1 MHEGN
6 DYGLWLVAVANAV
19 LFIAFAFSFARP
31 LTRRD
36 WRSFGAFSAFIVALF
51 AEMYGFP
58 LTIYLLAG
66 WLQSRWPDVAWFSHD
81 AGHLPEMLL
90 GLGVDPH
97 VGPFHIAS
105 NLLIL
110 GGFWLAALAWPVLWR
125 AVRNG
130 QLATTGIYAR
140 LRHPQYV
147 GFILI
152 LTGFL
157 LQWPTLVTLV
167 MYPVQ
172 IVMYVRHAGREER
185 EALARFGEPYA
196 AYMRRVPGWLPR
208 RGDRG
213 AAGGAATG
221 A

>member
-1 MHEGN
+1 M
-6 DYGLWLVAVANAV
+6 
-19 LFIAFAFSFARP
+19 
-31 LTRRD
+31 
-36 WRSFGAFSAFIVALF
+36 VALF

-97 VGPFHIAS
+97 FGPFHIAS

-110 GGFWLAALAWPVLWR
+110 GGFWLVALAWPVLWR

-157 LQWPTLVTLV
+157 MQWPTLVTLA
-167 MYPVQ
+167 MYPVL
-172 IVMYVRHAGREER
+172 IVMYVRLARREER
-185 EALARFGEPYA
+185 EALARFGGAYA
-196 AYMRRVPGWLPR
+196 DYMRRVPGWLPR
-208 RGDRG
+208 LGGGASALG
-213 AAGGAATG
+213 AASAR
-221 A
+221 